1 VSSGLSPE
9 LETVRAAQGES
20 DLEPDGPLYDA
31 FPLALLVDEDAPPER
46 EEEPADLDQAQVRVA
61 GPPDSRRAQ
70 ASRHVQNGRAGE
82 RMRLTRIGDVA
93 MRRIT
98 WLVDNLIPCAML
110 TGIVAAGGTVKG
122 LFGIYQA
129 MKLAERG
136 ETTLFLCSED
146 ALEYIVRPRFEAAGC
161 DAQLAVQLDIETET
175 GTRNLRF
182 PSDVELLRQAVLAVR
197 PALVVI
203 DPFVSFLDPRF
214 DIGQNNHVRQALEPL
229 IALARETGVAIVLVY
244 HLGKDWGR
252 GALGSVAFE
261 DACRFVLTAAK
272 DDEDPDVRHIEVTKS
287 NVGPTGYGRKLRIVG
302 VPLEI
307 EGETEEVARLVDE
320 GRSSKS
326 VLELLTKRSRPG
338 PEPQQRDNAKA
349 ALVEILVEAA
359 GASVNAAEAK
369 QQAADKAGVSQ
380 KTVWRAFDELKTN
393 DLAGAAPTRDEHGSI
408 TAWNWYAT
416 RKLLL
421 GSDA

>member
-1 VSSGLSPE
+1 MSADPTIEGVDSDDLFAHVENVDFDSLPE
-9 LETVRAAQGES
+9 EEQPSRDPGH
-20 DLEPDGPLYDA
+20 
-31 FPLALLVDEDAPPER
+31 DAPVLQP
-46 EEEPADLDQAQVRVA
+46 
-61 GPPDSRRAQ
+61 
-70 ASRHVQNGRAGE
+70 NGE

-98 WLVDNLIPCAML
+98 WTVEDLIPKAML

-122 LFGIYQA
+122 LFGIHTA
-129 MKLAERG
+129 VELG
-136 ETTLFLCSED
+136 EQGQTTLFLCSED

-161 DAQLAVQLDIETET
+161 DAQLAVQLDIETEA
-175 GTRNLRF
+175 GARNLRF
-182 PSDVELLRQAVLAVR
+182 PSDTEVLRQAVLEVR

-302 VPLEI
+302 VPVTI
-307 EGETEEVARLVDE
+307 DGETEEVARLVDE
-320 GRSSKS
+320 GRSNKS
-326 VLELLTKRSRPG
+326 VLELLAKRGRPG
-338 PEPQQRDNAKA
+338 PEPEQRGSAKA
-349 ALVEILVEAA
+349 ALVELLVEAA
-359 GASVNAAEAK
+359 GASVNASEAKKQVAEA
-369 QQAADKAGVSQ
+369 AGVSA
-380 KTVWRAFDELKTN
+380 KTVWRAFTELKVD
-393 DLAGAAPTRDEHGSI
+393 DLAGAAPDRDEHGSI

-416 RKLLL
+416 TKLLV
-421 GSDA
+421 GRADS